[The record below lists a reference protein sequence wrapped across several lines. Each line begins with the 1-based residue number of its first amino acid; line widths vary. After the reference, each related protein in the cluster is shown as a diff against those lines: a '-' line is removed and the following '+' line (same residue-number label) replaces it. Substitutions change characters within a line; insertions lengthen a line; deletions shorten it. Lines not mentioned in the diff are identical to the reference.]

1 MKMRAAFTIIETTVA
16 ICLICLL
23 GAIAAPG
30 VSRLRDAIEVREA
43 AIEVETLFAVAKHT
57 AIARSAQASV
67 EIDTAGR
74 TVSVRVGEEVVRMR
88 ELGKEHQVDLKA
100 TRATVTYSPI
110 GTGYGAANTTIVV
123 KRNAS
128 LDSVVVSRLGRVRR

>member
-16 ICLICLL
+16 ICLICLI

-43 AIEVETLFAVAKHT
+43 SIEVETLFSAARHL
-57 AIARSAQASV
+57 AIARGAQASV
-67 EIDTAGR
+67 DIDTANR
-74 TVSVRVGEEVVRMR
+74 VMSVRIGEAIVRR
-88 ELGKEHQVDLKA
+88 NELGREHQVELKA
-100 TRATVTYSPI
+100 TRTTVTYSPI
-110 GTGYGAANTTIVV
+110 GSGYGAANTTIVV